1 MCFIW
6 CYETY
11 SCYFTVAVRSLRAG
25 TSITLNEFV
34 FACTDSTKR
43 FSPLNWFSHSSPGNV
58 VHSHGCFLR
67 SHISNR
73 QQCGQSTPSPPE
85 TKTLPSE
92 LIMCY
97 SACFSDWSAKTIS
110 ASRTNPCNDCL
121 RRGASA
127 YAREC
132 VCVCVCVC
140 VSAHSATCTNYLPT
154 VHLLTNLF
162 SDSFNQTML
171 STPVFCVVGSPI
183 LLKSEVRFFS
193 SE

>member
-127 YAREC
+127 VLRES
-132 VCVCVCVC
+132 VCVCVCMCVC
-140 VSAHSATCTNYLPT
+140 RLIVPLAQIISPLYTSSQTSFPIHSIKLCSP
-154 VHLLTNLF
+154 LLC
-162 SDSFNQTML
+162 
-171 STPVFCVVGSPI
+171 PV
-183 LLKSEVRFFS
+183 
-193 SE
+193 